1 MKKSNTSVVVTS
13 IFHPTKALQEIA
25 KGVRQNNWN
34 FIIVGDASSPK
45 DFYLEG
51 ADFYNLEEQKSLE
64 LKLALLCPER
74 HYTRKN
80 LGYLIAIGSGSEII
94 IETDDDNIPVA
105 DFWLSREKTLEVD
118 DVKGVGWANIYNLFT
133 DIKVWP
139 RGLPL
144 ENVFSKKDL
153 FVEKNSQKTIC
164 PIQQGL
170 ADENPD
176 VDAIFRMT
184 QELPIDFDKK
194 ERPFRLGVGLWCP
207 FNSQNTTWFEEAFPL
222 LYLPSFCTFRM
233 TDIWR
238 SFVAQR
244 VSWECGWEIVFHN
257 ATVYQERNEH
267 NLLKDF
273 ELEVPGYLLNNKIKE
288 SLEDLSLKS
297 GTENIANNLLVC
309 YEELIKNGIITDS
322 KELILLTAWLEDVQ
336 KLMNYNN
343 GGKSSK
349 RLAISR

>member
-1 MKKSNTSVVVTS
+1 MKTNKVSIVVTS
-13 IFHPTKALQEIA
+13 IFYPNKSLRKLAQGAKA
-25 KGVRQNNWN
+25 NDWD
-34 FIIVGDASSPK
+34 FIIVGDSVSPR
-45 DFYLEG
+45 DFFLEG
-51 ADFYNLEEQKSLE
+51 ADFYDMEAQKHLE
-64 LKLALLCPER
+64 LKLAPLCPER

-80 LGYLIAIGSGSEII
+80 LGYLIAIGNGSEII
-94 IETDDDNIPVA
+94 IETDDDNIPNP
-105 DFWLSREKTLEVD
+105 DFWLSREKIT
-118 DVKGVGWANIYNLFT
+118 DVNSVTGSGWANIYNLFT

-144 ENVFSKKDL
+144 ENVLSKKDL
-153 FVEKNSQKTIC
+153 FISREIHKTNC

-184 QELPIDFDKK
+184 QELPVNFDKK
-194 ERPFRLGVGLWCP
+194 KHPFKLQKGLWCP
-207 FNSQNTTWFEEAFPL
+207 FNSQNTTWFQEAFPL

-244 VSWECGWEIVFHN
+244 IAWECGWEILFHN

-273 ELEVPGYLLNNKIKE
+273 EQEVPGYLLNNKIKNILE
-288 SLEDLSLKS
+288 SLSLKAGS
-297 GTENIANNLLVC
+297 ENIPDNLLTC
-309 YEELIKNGIITDS
+309 YEKLIEQSVITDS
-322 KELILLTAWLEDVQ
+322 KELILLTAWLEDIN
-336 KLMNYNN
+336 KLIKNN
-343 GGKSSK
+343 VSKSSK